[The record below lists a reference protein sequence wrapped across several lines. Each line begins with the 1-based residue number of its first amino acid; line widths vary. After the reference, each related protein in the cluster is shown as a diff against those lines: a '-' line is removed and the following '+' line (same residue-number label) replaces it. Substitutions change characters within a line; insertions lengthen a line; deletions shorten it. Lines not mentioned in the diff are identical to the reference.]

1 MIIFITLR
9 EKEKQNLTLMLNMES
24 YQDIL
29 VTKTPILNSG
39 NPDEKRKEILK
50 YFKASWELDDR
61 LYDSLKSDDVFYMR
75 ADPLRHPLIFYI
87 GHTAT
92 FFINK
97 LILAGLI
104 TERINP
110 RFESI
115 FAVGVDEMSWD
126 DLNEAHYDWP
136 TVQEVRD
143 YRKQVKARMEY
154 LISELPLTMPINWNE
169 PFWVILMGIEHQRI
183 HIETSSVLIRLLP
196 IEQLKA
202 NPLFTIC
209 DEAGSAPENGLVKV
223 QSGQVNLGKQRDD
236 ALYGWDNEF
245 GKLDSDIKGFS
256 ASKFLVSNQEYKVF
270 VDDKGYQNQE
280 WWTEEGWN
288 WVQYKKCEYPVFWIK
303 SDEGWKLRCM
313 LQEIDMPWNW
323 PAEVNYL
330 EAKAFCN
337 WKSVQTGKKL
347 RMPTEG
353 EYYLLRNSLD
363 IPDQPYWKK
372 APGNINL
379 EHYASSCPVDKFE
392 FDGVYDVIGN
402 VWQWTEMPIS
412 ALDGF
417 EIHPFYDD
425 FSTPTFDARHNL
437 IKGGSWISTGN
448 LAIKDSRY
456 AFRRHF
462 FQHAGFRYIESE
474 AELVIQDDYYE
485 SDELVSQYC
494 EFQYGQT
501 YFGVENYSLSC
512 LDLLKGHLK
521 TINKAAA
528 LDLGCATGRTSFE
541 LAKYFDKVT
550 GLDFSARFIRIGTQL
565 KESGKLN
572 YSRIEEGKLDT
583 FKEIKLSDFGLDA
596 NSDKV
601 SFFQGD
607 ACNLKPFFTGYDLV
621 LASNLIDRLY
631 DPIKF
636 LNEIHT
642 RINKGGLLVLTSPY
656 TWLEEFTDVENW
668 VGGYRK
674 NGEPFKTL
682 DGLKENLQTHFELV
696 EEPTDVP
703 FVIRETARK
712 YQHTIAQMTIWRK
725 K

>member
-1 MIIFITLR
+1 MTDMFIP
-9 EKEKQNLTLMLNMES
+9 NS
-24 YQDIL
+24 DQDIL
-29 VTKTPILNSG
+29 VTKTPILDSG
-39 NPDEKRKEILK
+39 NPEEKREEILK
-50 YFKASWELDDR
+50 YFQASWELDDR
-61 LYDSLKSDDVFYMR
+61 LYDSLRNEEIFYMR

-97 LILAGLI
+97 LLLAGLI
-104 TERINP
+104 TDRINP

-126 DLNEAHYDWP
+126 DLNEKHYDWP
-136 TVQEVRD
+136 SLQEVRE
-143 YRKQVKARMEY
+143 YRKEVRSMLVN
-154 LISELPLTMPINWNE
+154 LIADLSLSMPINWE
-169 PFWVILMGIEHQRI
+169 SPFWVILMGIEHQRI
-183 HIETSSVLIRLLP
+183 HIETSSVLIRQLP
-196 IEQLKA
+196 LDHLKD
-202 NPLFTIC
+202 NPLFKIC
-209 DEAGSAPENGLVKV
+209 KDSGLAPTNDLVKV
-223 QSGQVNLGKQRDD
+223 KSGQVNLGKSKDD

-245 GKLDSDIKGFS
+245 GKLSTEIKTFS
-256 ASKFLVSNQEYKVF
+256 ASKFLVSNQEFKDF
-270 VDDKGYQNQE
+270 VEADGYNCQQ

-288 WVQYKKCEYPVFWIK
+288 WVQFKKCKYPIFWVK
-303 SDEGWKLRCM
+303 AGEEWKLRCM
-313 LQEIDMPWNW
+313 LQEIAMPWNW
-323 PAEVNYL
+323 PVEVNYL

-337 WKSVQTGKKL
+337 WKSAQTGKKL

-353 EYYLLRNSLD
+353 EYYLLRNSLN
-363 IPDQPYWKK
+363 ILDQPYWEK

-379 EHYASSCPVDKFE
+379 EHYASSCPVDKFD
-392 FDGVYDVIGN
+392 FNGIYDVIGN

-474 AELVIQDDYYE
+474 DDVVIKDDYYE

-494 EFQYGQT
+494 EFQYGQS
-501 YFGVENYSLSC
+501 YLGVENYSKAC
-512 LDLLKGHLK
+512 VDLLQKHFK
-521 TINKAAA
+521 SINKGTA

-565 KESGKLN
+565 KESGKLS
-572 YSRIEEGKLDT
+572 YSRIEEGQLDT
-583 FKEIKLSDFGLDA
+583 YQEIKLSDYGLDT
-596 NSDKV
+596 NCDRV
-601 SFFQGD
+601 EFFQGD
-607 ACNLKPFFTGYDLV
+607 ACNLKPFFKAYDLV
-621 LASNLIDRLY
+621 IASNLIDRLY
-631 DPIKF
+631 NPLKF
-636 LNEIHT
+636 LQDIHT
-642 RINKGGLLVLTSPY
+642 RINAGGLLVLTSPY
-656 TWLEEFTDVENW
+656 TWLKEFTDEEFW

-674 NGEPFKTL
+674 DGEPYTTL
-682 DGLKENLQTHFELV
+682 DGLKDQLAVHFDLV
-696 EEPTDVP
+696 SEPQDVP

-712 YQHTIAQMTIWRK
+712 YQHTIAQMTIWRRK
-725 K
+725 

>member
-1 MIIFITLR
+1 MIDMETF
-9 EKEKQNLTLMLNMES
+9 QN
-24 YQDIL
+24 IL

-39 NPDEKRKEILK
+39 TPDKKRKEILE
-50 YFKASWELDDR
+50 YFQASWELDDR
-61 LYDSLKSDDVFYMR
+61 LYDSLKTDDVFYMR

-92 FFINK
+92 FYVNK
-97 LILAGLI
+97 LLLAGLI
-104 TERINP
+104 SERINP
-110 RFESI
+110 KFESI

-136 TVQEVRD
+136 SVQSVRD
-143 YRKQVKARMEY
+143 YRRQVKTMLED
-154 LISELPLTMPINWNE
+154 LINNLPLAMPISWNE

-183 HIETSSVLIRLLP
+183 HIETSSVLIRQLP
-196 IEQLKA
+196 IDKVKG
-202 NPLFTIC
+202 NSLFQIC
-209 DEAGSAPENGLVKV
+209 DESGSAPENELVKV
-223 QSGQVNLGKQRDD
+223 ESGIVKLGKERSD

-245 GKLDSDIKGFS
+245 GNLKSEVKGFS
-256 ASKFLVSNQEYKVF
+256 SSKFLVSNQEYKTF
-270 VDDKGYQNQE
+270 VEADGYKTQK

-288 WVQYKKCEYPVFWIK
+288 WVQYKACDHPVFWVK
-303 SDEGWKLRCM
+303 NGGAWKLRCM
-313 LQEIDMPWNW
+313 LEEINMPWNW
-323 PAEVNYL
+323 PVEVNYL

-337 WKSVQTGKKL
+337 WKSAQTGKKL

-392 FDGVYDVIGN
+392 FSGVYDVIGN

-474 AELVIQDDYYE
+474 EELVIKDDYYE
-485 SDELVSQYC
+485 SDDLVSQYC
-494 EFQYGQT
+494 EFQYGPS
-501 YFGVENYSLSC
+501 YFEVENYSLAC
-512 LDLLKGHLK
+512 LKRIEKHLK
-521 TINKAAA
+521 NTNKGAA

-541 LAKYFDKVT
+541 LARHFDKVT

-565 KESGKLN
+565 KESGKLS
-572 YSRIEEGKLDT
+572 YSRIEEGQLDT
-583 FKEIKLSDFGLDA
+583 FQEIKLADFGLDVYA
-596 NSDKV
+596 DKV
-601 SFFQGD
+601 EFFQGD
-607 ACNLKPFFTGYDLV
+607 ACNLKPFFTGYDL
-621 LASNLIDRLY
+621 LIAGNLIDRLY

-636 LNEIHT
+636 LQDVHH
-642 RINKGGLLVLTSPY
+642 RMNKGGLLVLTSPY
-656 TWLEEFTDVENW
+656 TWLEEFTDIENW

-674 NGEPFKTL
+674 DGEPFSTL
-682 DGLKENLQTHFELV
+682 DGLKEQLSEHFELL

-712 YQHTIAQMTIWRK
+712 YQHTIAQMSIWRK

>member
-1 MIIFITLR
+1 
-9 EKEKQNLTLMLNMES
+9 MES
-24 YQDIL
+24 YQNIL
-29 VTKTPILNSG
+29 VTKTPILNTGKSE
-39 NPDEKRKEILK
+39 EKRRKILE
-50 YFKASWELDDR
+50 YFLASWELDDR
-61 LYDSLKSDDVFYMR
+61 LYDSLKGEEAFYMR
-75 ADPLRHPLIFYI
+75 ADSLRHPLIFYI

-97 LILAGLI
+97 LLLAGLI

-110 RFESI
+110 KFESI

-126 DLNEAHYDWP
+126 DLNEKHYDWP
-136 TVQEVRD
+136 SLQEVRD
-143 YRKQVKARMEY
+143 YRKLVKAMLEN
-154 LISELPLTMPINWNE
+154 LIAELPLTMPINWE
-169 PFWVILMGIEHQRI
+169 SPFWVIIMGIEHQRI
-183 HIETSSVLIRLLP
+183 HIETSSVLIRQLP
-196 IEQLKA
+196 IDQVKD
-202 NPLFTIC
+202 NPLFKIC
-209 DEAGSAPENGLVKV
+209 DQSGQAPTNDLVKV
-223 QSGQVNLGKQRDD
+223 NAGQVNLGKTKEH

-245 GKLDSDIKGFS
+245 GKLSTDINAFS
-256 ASKFLVSNQEYKVF
+256 ASKFLVSNQEFKAFVEDDGYKA
-270 VDDKGYQNQE
+270 QE
-280 WWTEEGWN
+280 WWTEEGWS
-288 WVQYKKCEYPVFWIK
+288 WVEFKKCEYPVFWVK
-303 SDEGWKLRCM
+303 CGSDWKLRCM
-313 LQEIDMPWNW
+313 LQEIAMPWNW
-323 PAEVNYL
+323 PVEVNYL

-337 WKSVQTGKKL
+337 WKSAKTGKKL

-363 IPDQPYWKK
+363 IADQPYWEK

-379 EHYASSCPVDKFE
+379 EHYASSCPVDEFE
-392 FDGVYDVIGN
+392 FNGFYDVIGN

-412 ALDGF
+412 ALNGF

-474 AELVIQDDYYE
+474 VEVAIEDDYYE

-501 YFGVENYSLSC
+501 YFGVENYSTAC
-512 LDLLKGHLK
+512 VKLLKEHLK
-521 TINKAAA
+521 TINHGSA

-583 FKEIKLSDFGLDA
+583 YQEIKLSDYGFDA
-596 NSDKV
+596 YTDKV
-601 SFFQGD
+601 EFFQGD
-607 ACNLKPFFTGYDLV
+607 ACNLKPFFTGYDL
-621 LASNLIDRLY
+621 LIASNLIDRLY

-636 LNEIHT
+636 LQDVHN
-642 RINKGGLLVLTSPY
+642 RINEGGLLVLTSPY
-656 TWLEEFTDVENW
+656 TWLEEFTDLDNW

-674 NGEPFKTL
+674 DGEPYTSL
-682 DGLKENLQTHFELV
+682 DGLKEQLSENFELV
-696 EEPTDVP
+696 ETPKDLP

-712 YQHTIAQMTIWRK
+712 YQHTIAQMSIWRRK
-725 K
+725 

>member
-1 MIIFITLR
+1 MI
-9 EKEKQNLTLMLNMES
+9 NMES
-24 YQDIL
+24 NHNIL
-29 VTKTPILNSG
+29 VTKTPILNIGS
-39 NPDEKRKEILK
+39 PEAKREEILN
-50 YFKASWELDDR
+50 YFQATWELDDR
-61 LYDSLKSDDVFYMR
+61 LYDSLKSEKAFCMR

-92 FFINK
+92 FYINK
-97 LILAGLI
+97 LLLAGLI

-110 RFESI
+110 KFESI

-126 DLNEAHYDWP
+126 DLNEKHYDWP
-136 TVQEVRD
+136 SLKEVQD
-143 YRKQVKARMEY
+143 YRKQVKAMLEN
-154 LISELPLTMPINWNE
+154 LITELTLTMPISWDS
-169 PFWVILMGIEHQRI
+169 PFWLIMMGIEHQRI
-183 HIETSSVLIRLLP
+183 HIETSSVLIRQLP
-196 IEQLKA
+196 IDEVQD
-202 NPLFTIC
+202 NPLFKIC
-209 DEAGSAPENGLVKV
+209 DQWGNAPINDLVKV
-223 QSGQVNLGKQRDD
+223 NAGQVNLGKTKKD

-245 GKLDSDIKGFS
+245 GKLHTDINAFS
-256 ASKFLVSNQEYKVF
+256 ASKFLVSNEEFKAFVEDDAYKS
-270 VDDKGYQNQE
+270 QE

-288 WVQYKKCEYPVFWIK
+288 WVQFKKCEYPVFWLK
-303 SDEGWKLRCM
+303 NGCDWKLRCM
-313 LQEIDMPWNW
+313 LQEIAMPWNW
-323 PAEVNYL
+323 PVEVNYL

-337 WKSVQTGKKL
+337 WKSAKTGKKL

-353 EYYLLRNSLD
+353 EYYLLRNSSD
-363 IPDQPYWKK
+363 IEDQPYWEK

-379 EHYASSCPVDKFE
+379 EHYASSCPVDEFE
-392 FDGVYDVIGN
+392 FNGLYDVIGN

-412 ALDGF
+412 ALNGF

-474 AELVIQDDYYE
+474 VEVAIEDDYYE

-501 YFGVENYSLSC
+501 YFGVENYSTAC
-512 LDLLKGHLK
+512 INLLQEYLK
-521 TINKAAA
+521 TINKGLA

-565 KESGKLN
+565 KESGKIN

-583 FKEIKLSDFGLDA
+583 YQEIKLSDYGLDTYA
-596 NSDKV
+596 DKV
-601 SFFQGD
+601 EFFQGD
-607 ACNLKPFFTGYDLV
+607 ACNLKPLFSGYDLLV
-621 LASNLIDRLY
+621 ASNLIDRLY
-631 DPIKF
+631 DPTKF
-636 LNEIHT
+636 LQDVHN
-642 RINKGGLLVLTSPY
+642 RINVGGLLVLTSPY
-656 TWLEEFTDVENW
+656 TWLEEFTDLNNW

-674 NGEPFKTL
+674 DGEPYTTI
-682 DGLKENLQTHFELV
+682 DGLKEQLSEYFELV
-696 EEPTDVP
+696 EAPTDLP

-712 YQHTIAQMTIWRK
+712 YQHPIAQMSIWRRK
-725 K
+725 

>member
-1 MIIFITLR
+1 MKNVIGS
-9 EKEKQNLTLMLNMES
+9 NS
-24 YQDIL
+24 YQNIL
-29 VTKTPILNSG
+29 ITKTPILNEG
-39 NPDEKRKEILK
+39 RPEAKREEILK
-50 YFKASWELDDR
+50 YFLASWELDDR

-92 FFINK
+92 FFVNK

-104 TERINP
+104 NERINP
-110 RFESI
+110 HFESI

-136 TVQEVRD
+136 LVSEVRK
-143 YRKQVKARMEY
+143 YRKEVRTMVEN
-154 LISELPLTMPINWNE
+154 LIIELPLNMPINWNE

-183 HIETSSVLIRLLP
+183 HIETSSVLIRQLP
-196 IEQLKA
+196 IDKLQTNL
-202 NPLFTIC
+202 LFQIC
-209 DEAGSAPENGLVKV
+209 TEAGSAPENELLKIK
-223 QSGQVNLGKQRDD
+223 SGTVHLGKERNN

-245 GKLDSDIKGFS
+245 GNLVSEINGFS
-256 ASKFLVSNQEYKVF
+256 ASKYIVSNEEYKAF
-270 VDDKGYQNQE
+270 VDDEGYKNQA

-288 WVQYKKCEYPVFWIK
+288 WVQYKSCEYPVFWVK
-303 SDEGWKLRCM
+303 NGNAWKLRCM
-313 LQEIDMPWNW
+313 LQEIEMPWNW
-323 PAEVNYL
+323 PVEVNYL

-337 WKSVQTGKKL
+337 WKSQMTGKKL
-347 RMPTEG
+347 RMPTEA
-353 EYYLLRNSLD
+353 EYYLMYNSIN
-363 IPDQPYWKK
+363 IPDQPYWDI

-392 FDGVYDVIGN
+392 INGLYDVIGN

-412 ALDGF
+412 ALNGF
-417 EIHPFYDD
+417 EIHPYYDD

-474 AELVIQDDYYE
+474 EELVIKDDYYE
-485 SDELVSQYC
+485 SDDLVSQYC
-494 EFQYGQT
+494 EFQYGSS
-501 YFGVENYSLSC
+501 YFGVENYSTACMSLIKKHFN
-512 LDLLKGHLK
+512 L
-521 TINKAAA
+521 INKGAA
-528 LDLGCATGRTSFE
+528 LDLGCATGRMSFE

-583 FKEIKLSDFGLDA
+583 FQEIKLTDFGLDDDS
-596 NSDKV
+596 NKV
-601 SFFQGD
+601 EFFQGD

-621 LASNLIDRLY
+621 FGSNLIDRLY
-631 DPIKF
+631 DPLKF
-636 LNEIHT
+636 LKEIHT
-642 RINKGGLLVLTSPY
+642 RVNTRGLLVLTSPY
-656 TWLEEFTDVENW
+656 TWLEEFTDFENW

-674 NGEPFKTL
+674 DGEPYTTF
-682 DGLKENLQTHFELV
+682 DGLKELLSANFELV
-696 EEPTDVP
+696 EEPKDLP

-712 YQHTIAQMTIWRK
+712 YQHTIAQLSIWRRK
-725 K
+725 

>member
-1 MIIFITLR
+1 MIDI
-9 EKEKQNLTLMLNMES
+9 ES
-24 YQDIL
+24 DKNIL

-39 NPDEKRKEILK
+39 NSEDKREEILE
-50 YFKASWELDDR
+50 YFLATWELDDK
-61 LYDSLKSDDVFYMR
+61 LYDSLKGEETFYMR

-87 GHTAT
+87 GHTAA
-92 FFINK
+92 FYINK
-97 LILAGLI
+97 LLLAGLI
-104 TERINP
+104 TERVNP
-110 RFESI
+110 KFESI

-126 DLNEAHYDWP
+126 DLNEKHYDWP
-136 TVQEVRD
+136 SLQEVQD
-143 YRKQVKARMEY
+143 YRKQVKTVLEH
-154 LISELPLTMPINWNE
+154 LIAELPLSMPINWE
-169 PFWVILMGIEHQRI
+169 SPFWVIIMGVEHQRI
-183 HIETSSVLIRLLP
+183 HIETSSVLIRQLP
-196 IEQLKA
+196 IDKVKD
-202 NPLFTIC
+202 NPLFKIC
-209 DEAGSAPENGLVKV
+209 DKSGQAPTNKLVKV
-223 QSGQVNLGKQRDD
+223 NAGQVSMGKTKAN

-245 GKLDSDIKGFS
+245 GALSIDINAFS
-256 ASKFLVSNQEYKVF
+256 ASKFLVSNVEFKAF
-270 VDDKGYQNQE
+270 VDDDGYNGQE
-280 WWTEEGWN
+280 WWTEEGWS
-288 WVQYKKCEYPVFWIK
+288 WVQFKKCECPVFWMK
-303 SDEGWKLRCM
+303 KGDNWRLRCM
-313 LQEIDMPWNW
+313 LKEIAMPWNW
-323 PAEVNYL
+323 PVEVNYL

-337 WKSVQTGKKL
+337 WKSAKTGKKL

-363 IPDQPYWKK
+363 IEDQAYWEK

-379 EHYASSCPVDKFE
+379 EHYASSCPVDEFE
-392 FDGVYDVIGN
+392 FNGFYDVIGN

-412 ALDGF
+412 AFDGF

-474 AELVIQDDYYE
+474 VEVAIDDDYYE

-501 YFGVENYSLSC
+501 YFGIENFSTAC
-512 LDLLKGHLK
+512 IKLLQNHLK
-521 TINKAAA
+521 TINKGSA

-541 LAKYFDKVT
+541 LAKYFDKVM

-583 FKEIKLSDFGLDA
+583 YQEIKLADYGLDA
-596 NSDKV
+596 YADRV
-601 SFFQGD
+601 EFFQGD
-607 ACNLKPFFTGYDLV
+607 ACNLKPLFSGYDL
-621 LASNLIDRLY
+621 LIASNLIDRLY
-631 DPIKF
+631 NPIKF
-636 LNEIHT
+636 LQDVHS
-642 RINKGGLLVLTSPY
+642 RINVGGLLVLTSPY
-656 TWLEEFTDVENW
+656 TWLEEFTELDNW

-674 NGEPFKTL
+674 DGEPYTTL
-682 DGLKENLQTHFELV
+682 DGLKDHLSEYFELV
-696 EEPTDVP
+696 EEPKDLS

-712 YQHTIAQMTIWRK
+712 YQHTITQISIWRRK
-725 K
+725 

>member
-1 MIIFITLR
+1 MKNVTDL
-9 EKEKQNLTLMLNMES
+9 KSN
-24 YQDIL
+24 QDIR
-29 VTKTPILNSG
+29 VTKTPVLNEGS
-39 NPDEKRKEILK
+39 PELKRKEILE
-50 YFKASWELDDR
+50 YFQKTWELDDR
-61 LYDSLKSDDVFYMR
+61 LYDSLKGEDAFYMR

-97 LILAGLI
+97 LLLAGII

-110 RFESI
+110 EFESI

-136 TVQEVRD
+136 TVRDVRE
-143 YRKQVKARMEY
+143 YRKQVKARVED
-154 LISELPLTMPINWNE
+154 LILELPLIMPINWEN

-183 HIETSSVLIRLLP
+183 HIETSSVLIRQLP
-196 IEQLKA
+196 LDRLQE
-202 NPLFTIC
+202 NPLFSIC
-209 DEAGSAPENGLVKV
+209 EEAGSAPENELVKV
-223 QSGQVNLGKQRDD
+223 SPTKVSLGKKRDD

-245 GKLDSDIKGFS
+245 GTLETDVNAFS
-256 ASKFLVSNQEYKVF
+256 VSRFLVSNQEFKAF
-270 VDDKGYQNQE
+270 VEDKGYQTQM
-280 WWTEEGWN
+280 WWTQEGWS
-288 WVQYKKCEYPVFWIK
+288 WVQFKSCEYPVFWIK
-303 SDEGWKLRCM
+303 DGENWKLRCM
-313 LQEIDMPWNW
+313 LQEIEMPWNW

-337 WKSVQTGKKL
+337 WKSAQLGKKL
-347 RMPTEG
+347 RMPTEA
-353 EYYLLRNSLD
+353 EYYALRNSFN
-363 IPDQPYWKK
+363 IPDQPYWEK

-379 EHYASSCPVDKFE
+379 EHYASSCPVDT
-392 FDGVYDVIGN
+392 FDFGGVFDVIGN

-474 AELVIQDDYYE
+474 EELVIKDDYYE

-501 YFGVENYSLSC
+501 YFGVENYSKAC
-512 LDLLKGHLK
+512 LKLLQEHLK
-521 TINKAAA
+521 TINKGAA

-541 LAKYFDKVT
+541 LARYFDKVT

-572 YSRIEEGKLDT
+572 YSRVEEGKLDT
-583 FKEIKLSDFGLDA
+583 FQEVKLSDYGLDA
-596 NSDKV
+596 FSEKV
-601 SFFQGD
+601 EFFQGD
-607 ACNLKPFFTGYDLV
+607 ACNLKPFFTDYDLV
-621 LASNLIDRLY
+621 IASNLIDRLY
-631 DPIKF
+631 NPIKF
-636 LNEIHT
+636 LQDIHT
-642 RINKGGLLVLTSPY
+642 RINTGGLLVLTSPY
-656 TWLEEFTDVENW
+656 TWLEEFTDVDNW

-674 NGEPFKTL
+674 NGEPYTTL
-682 DGLKENLQTHFELV
+682 DGLKEQLTDYFDLV
-696 EEPTDVP
+696 EEPQDIP

-712 YQHTIAQMTIWRK
+712 YQHTIAQMSIWRRK
-725 K
+725 

>member
-1 MIIFITLR
+1 MKDAIDS
-9 EKEKQNLTLMLNMES
+9 KS
-24 YQDIL
+24 YQNIL
-29 VTKTPILNSG
+29 VTKTPILNQG
-39 NPDEKRKEILK
+39 NPADKREEILK
-50 YFKASWELDDR
+50 YFLATWELDDR
-61 LYDSLKSDDVFYMR
+61 LYDSLKDNTVFYMR

-92 FFINK
+92 FYINK
-97 LILAGLI
+97 LMLAGLI
-104 TERINP
+104 TKRINP
-110 RFESI
+110 KFESI

-143 YRKQVKARMEY
+143 YRKQVKAMMED
-154 LISELPLTMPINWNE
+154 LIANLPLKIPINWND
-169 PFWVILMGIEHQRI
+169 PFWVIMMGIEHQRI
-183 HIETSSVLIRLLP
+183 HIETSSVLIRQLP
-196 IEQLKA
+196 IDMVQA
-202 NPLFTIC
+202 NPLFQIC
-209 DEAGSAPENGLVKV
+209 TDAGIAPENELVKV
-223 QSGQVNLGKQRDD
+223 KSGNVSLGKERDA

-245 GKLDSDIKGFS
+245 GNLSSDVKGFS
-256 ASKFLVSNQEYKVF
+256 ASKYLVSNKEYMAF
-270 VDDKGYQNQE
+270 VDDKGYKTQK

-288 WVQYKKCEYPVFWIK
+288 WVRYKGCEYPVFWVK
-303 SDEGWKLRCM
+303 DDENWKLRCM
-313 LQEIDMPWNW
+313 LQKINMPWNW
-323 PAEVNYL
+323 PVEVNYL

-337 WKSVQTGKKL
+337 WKSAQTDKKL
-347 RMPTEG
+347 RMPGEA

-363 IPDQPYWKK
+363 IPDQPYWNK

-392 FDGVYDVIGN
+392 FNGIYDAIGN

-412 ALDGF
+412 ALEGF

-474 AELVIQDDYYE
+474 EELVIQDNYYE
-485 SDELVSQYC
+485 SDDLVSQYC

-501 YFGVENYSLSC
+501 YFGVENYALAC
-512 LDLLKGHLK
+512 LNLIEEHLQS
-521 TINKAAA
+521 INKGAA

-550 GLDFSARFIRIGTQL
+550 GLDFSTRFIRIGTQL
-565 KESGKLN
+565 KESGRLN

-583 FKEIKLSDFGLDA
+583 FMEVKLSDFGLDV
-596 NSDKV
+596 NSYKV
-601 SFFQGD
+601 EFFQGD
-607 ACNLKPFFTGYDLV
+607 ACNLKPFFTAYDLV
-621 LASNLIDRLY
+621 FASNLIDRLY
-631 DPIKF
+631 DPLKF
-636 LNEIHT
+636 LRDIHS
-642 RINKGGLLVLTSPY
+642 RINVGGLLVLTSPY
-656 TWLEEFTDVENW
+656 SWLEEFTDVENW
-668 VGGYRK
+668 IGGYRK
-674 NGEPFKTL
+674 NGEPYSTL
-682 DGLKENLQTHFELV
+682 DGLKEKLQEHFDLIA
-696 EEPTDVP
+696 EPKDVP

-712 YQHTIAQMTIWRK
+712 YQHTIAQMTIWRRK
-725 K
+725 

>member
-1 MIIFITLR
+1 
-9 EKEKQNLTLMLNMES
+9 MES
-24 YQDIL
+24 YQNIL
-29 VTKTPILNSG
+29 VTKTPILNTG
-39 NPDEKRKEILK
+39 NPEEKRAEILN
-50 YFKASWELDDR
+50 YFQVSWELDDR
-61 LYDSLKSDDVFYMR
+61 LYDSLKGEEAFCMR
-75 ADPLRHPLIFYI
+75 ADPLRHPIIFYI

-97 LILAGLI
+97 LLLAGLI

-110 RFESI
+110 KFESI

-126 DLNEAHYDWP
+126 DLNEKHYDWP
-136 TVQEVRD
+136 SLQEVRD
-143 YRKQVKARMEY
+143 YRKQVKAMLEN
-154 LISELPLTMPINWNE
+154 LIAELPLSMPINWDS
-169 PFWVILMGIEHQRI
+169 PFWVIIMGIEHQRI
-183 HIETSSVLIRLLP
+183 HIETSSVLIRQLP
-196 IEQLKA
+196 IDQVQD
-202 NPLFTIC
+202 NPLFKIC
-209 DEAGSAPENGLVKV
+209 EQSGNAPTNDLMKVK
-223 QSGQVNLGKQRDD
+223 SGQVNLGKTKKD

-245 GKLDSDIKGFS
+245 GKLSSDINAFS
-256 ASKFLVSNQEYKVF
+256 ASKFLVSNEEFKAFVEDEGYK
-270 VDDKGYQNQE
+270 GQE
-280 WWTEEGWN
+280 WWTEEGWS
-288 WVQYKKCEYPVFWIK
+288 WVQFKKCEYPVFWLK
-303 SDEGWKLRCM
+303 SESEWKLRCM
-313 LQEIDMPWNW
+313 LQEIAMPWNW
-323 PAEVNYL
+323 PVEVNYL

-337 WKSVQTGKKL
+337 WKSAKTGKKL

-363 IPDQPYWKK
+363 IADQPNWEK

-379 EHYASSCPVDKFE
+379 EHYASSCPVDEFE
-392 FDGVYDVIGN
+392 FNGFYDVIGN

-412 ALDGF
+412 ALNGF

-474 AELVIQDDYYE
+474 AEVAIEDDYYE

-501 YFGVENYSLSC
+501 YFGVENYSKAC
-512 LDLLKGHLK
+512 IKLLQDHLK
-521 TINKAAA
+521 ATNNGSA

-565 KESGKLN
+565 KESGKLS

-583 FKEIKLSDFGLDA
+583 YQEIKLSDYGLDA
-596 NSDKV
+596 YADKV
-601 SFFQGD
+601 EFFQGD
-607 ACNLKPFFTGYDLV
+607 ACNLKPFFTGYDL
-621 LASNLIDRLY
+621 LIASNLIDRLY

-636 LNEIHT
+636 LQDVHN
-642 RINKGGLLVLTSPY
+642 RINVGGLLVLTSPY
-656 TWLEEFTDVENW
+656 TWLEEFTELHSW

-674 NGEPFKTL
+674 DGEPYTTL
-682 DGLKENLQTHFELV
+682 EGLKEQLAEHFELV
-696 EEPTDVP
+696 EEPKDLP
-703 FVIRETARK
+703 FIIRETARK
-712 YQHTIAQMTIWRK
+712 YQHTVAQLSIWRK

>member
-1 MIIFITLR
+1 M
-9 EKEKQNLTLMLNMES
+9 QNTTAAELYKN
-24 YQDIL
+24 IL
-29 VTKTPILNSG
+29 ITKTPILNEGS
-39 NPDEKRKEILK
+39 PDSKREEILN
-50 YFKASWELDDR
+50 YFMATWELDDR
-61 LYDSLKSDDVFYMR
+61 LYDSLIDDDVFYMR

-92 FFINK
+92 FYINK

-110 RFESI
+110 KFESI

-143 YRKQVKARMEY
+143 YRKQVKAMMAD
-154 LISELPLTMPINWNE
+154 LIAELSLNMPINWNE
-169 PFWVILMGIEHQRI
+169 PFWVIMMGIEHQRI

-196 IEQLKA
+196 IDKVQA
-202 NPLFTIC
+202 NPLFKIC
-209 DEAGSAPENGLVKV
+209 EEAGIAPSNELVKV
-223 QSGQVNLGKQRDD
+223 KSGKVILGKKRDD

-245 GKLDSDIKGFS
+245 GNLTSEIKGFS
-256 ASKFLVSNQEYKVF
+256 ASKYLVSNHEYKAF
-270 VDDKGYQNQE
+270 VDDEGYKTQE

-288 WVQYKKCEYPVFWIK
+288 WVQYKKCECPVFWVK
-303 SDEGWKLRCM
+303 NNESWSLRCM
-313 LQEIDMPWNW
+313 LQEIEMPWNW

-337 WKSVQTGKKL
+337 WKSTQTGKRL
-347 RMPTEG
+347 RMPTEE

-363 IPDQPYWKK
+363 IPDQPYWDK

-379 EHYASSCPVDKFE
+379 EHFASSCPIDKFE
-392 FDGVYDVIGN
+392 FNGIYDVIGN

-474 AELVIQDDYYE
+474 EELVIQDDYYE
-485 SDELVSQYC
+485 SDDLVSQYC

-501 YFGVENYSLSC
+501 YFGVENYSLAC
-512 LDLLKGHLK
+512 LKLIEEHLQS
-521 TINKAAA
+521 INKGSA

-541 LAKYFDKVT
+541 LAKHFDKVT

-583 FKEIKLSDFGLDA
+583 FKEVKLSDFGLDA
-596 NSDKV
+596 NSNRV
-601 SFFQGD
+601 EFFQGD
-607 ACNLKPFFTGYDLV
+607 ACNLKPFFTAYDLV
-621 LASNLIDRLY
+621 FASNLIDRLY
-631 DPIKF
+631 DPLKF
-636 LNEIHT
+636 LHEIHS
-642 RINKGGLLVLTSPY
+642 RMNKGGLLVLTSPY

-674 NGEPFKTL
+674 NGEPYSTF
-682 DGLKENLQTHFELV
+682 DGLKDNLQEHFDLV
-696 EEPTDVP
+696 TEPQDVP

-712 YQHTIAQMTIWRK
+712 YQHTLAQMTIWRRK
-725 K
+725 

>member
-1 MIIFITLR
+1 
-9 EKEKQNLTLMLNMES
+9 MES
-24 YQDIL
+24 DQNIR
-29 VTKTPILNSG
+29 VTKIPILNSG
-39 NPDEKRKEILK
+39 SAEDKREEILQ
-50 YFKASWELDDR
+50 YFQASWELDNR
-61 LYDSLKSDDVFYMR
+61 LYDSLKGDEAFYMR
-75 ADPLRHPLIFYI
+75 ADSLRHPLIFYI
-87 GHTAT
+87 GHMAT

-97 LILAGLI
+97 LLLAGLI

-110 RFESI
+110 KFESI

-126 DLNEAHYDWP
+126 DLNEKHYDWP
-136 TVQEVRD
+136 TLQEVRD
-143 YRKQVKARMEY
+143 YRKLVKAMLES
-154 LISELPLTMPINWNE
+154 LIADLPLSMPINWE
-169 PFWVILMGIEHQRI
+169 SPFWLILMGIEHQRI
-183 HIETSSVLIRLLP
+183 HIETSSVLIRQLP
-196 IEQLKA
+196 IEQVQD
-202 NPLFTIC
+202 NSLFKIC
-209 DEAGSAPENGLVKV
+209 DKAGNAPTNDLVKV
-223 QSGQVNLGKQRDD
+223 KAGQVNLGKTKAD

-245 GKLDSDIKGFS
+245 GKLSTDINAFS
-256 ASKFLVSNQEYKVF
+256 ASKFLVSNQEFKAF
-270 VDDKGYQNQE
+270 VEDYGYRTQE
-280 WWTEEGWN
+280 WWTEEGWC
-288 WVQYKKCEYPVFWIK
+288 WVQFKKCEYPVFWVQ
-303 SDEGWKLRCM
+303 SGSEWNLRCM
-313 LQEIDMPWNW
+313 LQEIAMPWNW

-337 WKSVQTGKKL
+337 WKSAQTGKKL

-363 IPDQPYWKK
+363 IADQPYWEE

-379 EHYASSCPVDKFE
+379 EHYASSCPVNEFE
-392 FDGVYDVIGN
+392 FNGFYDVIGN

-412 ALDGF
+412 ALNGF

-448 LAIKDSRY
+448 LASKDSRY

-474 AELVIQDDYYE
+474 VEVTIEEDYYE

-501 YFGVENYSLSC
+501 YFGVENYSKAC
-512 LDLLKGHLK
+512 IKLLQEHLK
-521 TINKAAA
+521 TINNGAA

-583 FKEIKLSDFGLDA
+583 FQEIKLSDYGLGA
-596 NSDKV
+596 YKDKV
-601 SFFQGD
+601 EFVQGD
-607 ACNLKPFFTGYDLV
+607 ACNLKPFFSGYDL
-621 LASNLIDRLY
+621 LIASNLIDRLY

-636 LNEIHT
+636 LQDVHN
-642 RINKGGLLVLTSPY
+642 RINVGGLLVLSSPY
-656 TWLEEFTDVENW
+656 TWLEEFTDLENW

-674 NGEPFKTL
+674 DGEPFSTL
-682 DGLKENLQTHFELV
+682 DGLKEQLAEHFELV
-696 EEPTDVP
+696 EAPKDLP

-712 YQHTIAQMTIWRK
+712 YQHTIAQLSIWRK

>member
-1 MIIFITLR
+1 MQYLYDKKIID
-9 EKEKQNLTLMLNMES
+9 MEPNPN
-24 YQDIL
+24 IL

-39 NPDEKRKEILK
+39 NPEEKRKEILE
-50 YFKASWELDDR
+50 YFLASWELDDR
-61 LYDSLKSDDVFYMR
+61 LYDSLKGEEAFCMR

-97 LILAGLI
+97 LLLAGLI

-110 RFESI
+110 KFESI

-126 DLNEAHYDWP
+126 DLNEKHYDWP
-136 TVQEVRD
+136 SLQEVRD
-143 YRKQVKARMEY
+143 YRKLVKAMLEN
-154 LISELPLTMPINWNE
+154 LITELPLTMPINWGN
-169 PFWVILMGIEHQRI
+169 PFWVIIMGIEHQRI
-183 HIETSSVLIRLLP
+183 HIETSSVLIRQLP
-196 IEQLKA
+196 IDQIQD
-202 NPLFTIC
+202 NPLFKIC
-209 DEAGSAPENGLVKV
+209 DESGNAPTNDLMKVNAGH
-223 QSGQVNLGKQRDD
+223 VNLGKTKED

-245 GKLDSDIKGFS
+245 GKLSTDINAFS
-256 ASKFLVSNQEYKVF
+256 ASKFLVSNQEFKAFVEDDGYK
-270 VDDKGYQNQE
+270 DQE
-280 WWTEEGWN
+280 WWTEEGWS
-288 WVQYKKCEYPVFWIK
+288 WVQFKKCEYPVFWVK
-303 SDEGWKLRCM
+303 GESDWNLRCM
-313 LQEIDMPWNW
+313 LQEIAMPWNW
-323 PAEVNYL
+323 PVEVNYL

-337 WKSVQTGKKL
+337 WKSAKTGRKL

-363 IPDQPYWKK
+363 IADQPYWEK

-379 EHYASSCPVDKFE
+379 EHYASSCPVDEFE
-392 FDGVYDVIGN
+392 FNGFYDVIGN

-412 ALDGF
+412 ALNGF

-448 LAIKDSRY
+448 LSIKDSRY

-474 AELVIQDDYYE
+474 VEVAIEDDYYE

-501 YFGVENYSLSC
+501 YFGVENYSTAC
-512 LDLLKGHLK
+512 IKLLQEHLK
-521 TINKAAA
+521 TINHESA

-583 FKEIKLSDFGLDA
+583 YQEIKLSDYELDTYA
-596 NSDKV
+596 YKV
-601 SFFQGD
+601 DFFQGD
-607 ACNLKPFFTGYDLV
+607 ACNLKPFFSGYDL
-621 LASNLIDRLY
+621 LIASNLIDRLY

-636 LNEIHT
+636 LQDVHN
-642 RINKGGLLVLTSPY
+642 RINVGGLLVLTSPY
-656 TWLEEFTDVENW
+656 TWLDEFTDLDNW

-674 NGEPFKTL
+674 DGEPYTTL
-682 DGLKENLQTHFELV
+682 DGLKEQLSEHFELV
-696 EEPTDVP
+696 EAPKNLP
-703 FVIRETARK
+703 FVIRETVRK
-712 YQHTIAQMTIWRK
+712 YQHTIAQMTIWK
-725 K
+725 KK